1 MAYITRKLSRWAVAH
16 CTSMDCGRTEYV
28 FGDSEVHNP
37 LKKGDII
44 PSTCL
49 DCGSTLKVEIVYTD
63 PPAGYGTYIQVYR
76 EVPVGLI

>member
-1 MAYITRKLSRWAVAH
+1 
-16 CTSMDCGRTEYV
+16 MDCGRTEYV

-44 PSTCL
+44 PSACRH
-49 DCGSTLKVEIVYTD
+49 CGSEVKVESIYTD
-63 PPAGYGTYIQVYR
+63 TPVQGVYIQVYR